1 MVLLFAKEAQRVYAF
16 AQQAEI
22 LRAKKL
28 HHDEVIPY
36 SQQHRAS
43 ELTTPLLLMIGAFLF
58 FPLRNAFSQDM
69 RMHSGLPLQQL
80 QQELEE
86 EYGYLPMEE
95 FHMMSKELGLPTSDL
110 RLRALFHPD
119 ARQEYLRK
127 KKAQEDPVKQ
137 EPSTTSQKLFAHVI
151 KGSGGKPVIT
161 KEEIMEPHLKFLREN
176 KEKALQIAMEKIK
189 EGQKAAR
196 EQFTIPPL
204 PSCLLSYT
212 DKTELSQKVDG
223 RESAVIGDFLFVG
236 PKHITTN
243 SKEIFGE
250 SVHLIVYD
258 SSKPSPFGLLAK
270 NYQVSCLPYRIRST
284 GTFLFKHYGEH
295 ALRNFNGDPHGDGEK
310 LL

>member
-1 MVLLFAKEAQRVYAF
+1 MRL
-16 AQQAEI
+16 
-22 LRAKKL
+22 
-28 HHDEVIPY
+28 Y
-36 SQQHRAS
+36 SGVPS
-43 ELTTPLLLMIGAFLF
+43 S
-58 FPLRNAFSQDM
+58 NS
-69 RMHSGLPLQQL
+69 PLQQL
-80 QQELEE
+80 QQEMEE
-86 EYGYLPMEE
+86 EYGYLPMED
-95 FHMMSKELGLPTSDL
+95 FHMMSKELGLHPSDL

-119 ARQEYLRK
+119 ARQEHLRQ
-127 KKAQEDPVKQ
+127 KKAQEEAAKQ
-137 EPSTTSQKLFAHVI
+137 APSTTSQNLFAHVR
-151 KGSGGKPVIT
+151 KESGGKPVIT
-161 KEEIMEPHLKFLREN
+161 KEEIMEPHLKFMREN

-204 PSCLLSYT
+204 PNCLLSYT
-212 DKTELSQKVDG
+212 DTTELTQKVEG
-223 RESAVIGDFLFVG
+223 RETAIIGDFLFVG

-295 ALRNFNGDPHGDGEK
+295 ALRNYNGDPHGDGEK